1 MNKNL
6 SIKLRTSGI
15 APIIILMIVG
25 VLAVGGA
32 IFYLVQKDKG
42 GKPLSYIPEEACD
55 KAGGY
60 FCQGHEVCEGGLSID
75 LKETERCCLVKCQGP
90 TQFEFSSKRYCD
102 KDPES
107 GKFNRCSCEP
117 KEEKNKVAI
126 VIAQG
131 GIFDSGKINSDILE
145 YYTAVKKDLNIENV
159 GLKKF
164 EGKTVGDLD
173 KFIDDLYLNDNVG
186 YVILVGDDLPVANI
200 SEANMEN
207 LAAIHEKLECV
218 KKDCW
223 ECLDKEHCFS
233 ACKDVAISYILPPV
247 LYSDNEK
254 INFISEIF
262 KTYTNYH
269 KDFDSYI
276 GKYQKSVLHV
286 GDPEGFTG
294 NPLLGYDLPVVAIQN
309 IEYKKV
315 TEEFKK
321 KYIILH
327 IGGHGATTI
336 LGMGIANKQYPTL
349 EDYLNFTK
357 ENGVPALFVDS
368 GACQAVTIKDFE
380 IGLKHCCWPQV
391 FMESGVWTY
400 YAITREQETL
410 KNFPKEETIGL
421 AIRKGVIGQNFVFGD
436 ILAHMK

>member
-1 MNKNL
+1 MNK
-6 SIKLRTSGI
+6 KGI
-15 APIIILMIVG
+15 APIIIILIIVG

-32 IFYLVQKDKG
+32 TFYVVQKDKG
-42 GKPLSYIPEEACD
+42 GKLFFQTPEKVCD

-60 FCQGHEVCEGGLSID
+60 FCEGHEVCEAGLSID
-75 LKETERCCLVKCQGP
+75 LKETDRCCLVKCQGL

-102 KDPES
+102 KDPKT

-126 VIAQG
+126 IIVQG
-131 GIFDSGKINSDILE
+131 GIFDSEKINSDILE

-164 EGKTVGDLD
+164 EGKTLD
-173 KFIDDLYLNDNVG
+173 ELEKFIEDIYINENVG
-186 YVILVGDDLPVANI
+186 YIILVGDDLPVANI

-223 ECLDKEHCFS
+223 ECLEKEHCSS

-247 LYSDNEK
+247 LYSSNEK

-276 GKYQKSVLHV
+276 GKYQKSVLHIQ
-286 GDPEGFTG
+286 DPEGFTG
-294 NPLLGYDLPVVAIQN
+294 NPLLVYDLPVVAVRN
-309 IEYKKV
+309 TDYKQV
-315 TEEFKK
+315 SEELKK
-321 KYIILH
+321 KHVLLSL
-327 IGGHGATTI
+327 GVHGATTV
-336 LGMGIANKQYPTL
+336 LGMGLANKQYPTL
-349 EDYLNFTK
+349 EDYLNFAK

-368 GACQAVTIKDFE
+368 GACQAVTIKDF
-380 IGLKHCCWPQV
+380 GTSLKHCCWPQV
-391 FMESGVWTY
+391 FMESGVWVY
-400 YAITREQETL
+400 YAITGEQGTL
-410 KNFPKEETIGL
+410 KNFSKEETIGL
-421 AIRKGVIGQNFVFGD
+421 AIRKGIMRQNFVFGD